1 MSSLAEALMEL
12 RREDVLAEVGRR
24 VEEGEDPLA
33 ILKECQDG
41 MSLVGERFQTGEFF
55 LSELLLS
62 ADIFK
67 DASSTLKKTITAER
81 PRDVLGKVVLATLR
95 GDVHDLGKNIFGVL
109 LEAHGFEVHDLGVDV
124 APEAVVAKVKEVRPD
139 LVGYS
144 ALITTAF
151 PAMKEATEALA
162 AAGLRDDLKIMVGG
176 GVTNEEVRGYADADF
191 QTLDASAGVA
201 YCLQVIAQEAEVG

>member
-1 MSSLAEALMEL
+1 
-12 RREDVLAEVGRR
+12 
-24 VEEGEDPLA
+24 
-33 ILKECQDG
+33 

-95 GDVHDLGKNIFGVL
+95 GDVHDLGKNIFVIL

-124 APEAVVAKVKEVRPD
+124 APEDVVAKVKEVRPD

-151 PAMKEATEALA
+151 PAMKETTEALA

-176 GVTNEEVRGYADADF
+176 GVTNEEVRGYAGADF

-201 YCLQVIAQEAEVG
+201 YCLQVIAQKAEVG